1 MRNLETILKMQ
12 TVEEIHNFVKLQIF
26 ENTNVKTAKFNI
38 FNHCKKK
45 GELRPDLTGVFHD
58 KGQRVATDA
67 HQIVVIKCEY
77 PQEYEG
83 KIIDKEGKEIGKERI
98 DKEGKAIA
106 ARFPNY
112 DAILPK
118 LNSELTEISLDIDEI
133 KSQFKQYKAFKKID
147 KYGENPHFKFNLN
160 DNYFNTEMLFDKA
173 LPFLEYSAGKVYLTG
188 HKKPQLYIVNSN
200 GDKYLQMPLYK

>member
-1 MRNLETILKMQ
+1 MENLETILKMQ
-12 TVEEIHNFVKLQIF
+12 TVEDIHNFVKLQIF

-38 FNHCKKK
+38 FNYCEKKDI
-45 GELRPDLTGVFHD
+45 LRPSFKGVFHD

-67 HQIVVIKCEY
+67 HQIAVIKSDY

-83 KIIDKEGKEIGKERI
+83 KIIDKEGKVL
-98 DKEGKAIA
+98 DYN
-106 ARFPNY
+106 FPNY
-112 DAILPK
+112 GDVLPK

-160 DNYFNTEMLFDKA
+160 DTYFNIELLFEKA
-173 LPFLEYSAGKVYLTG
+173 VPFLEYSSGKVYLTG

-200 GDKYLQMPLYK
+200 GDKYLQMPILKL